1 MANSRSRQQGRNRQE
16 GRGTRSHSEG
26 HEEWSGSSRPGFG
39 RGEGDEERF
48 DRNVQGQGQGQGR
61 GFGRDFEREEGNG
74 YGRQFESSSYGRGTQ
89 TADQD
94 REFSRGRDE
103 EDWGGSS
110 ESWNRGSE
118 GRVDFNSPSG
128 GFGGGPMGSGGRQQ
142 QSRYGSTER
151 YGSPQYGEPG
161 SFRSSSGRHT
171 GRGPKNYQRDDTRIQ
186 EDISEQLTR
195 HPDIDPSEVEIM
207 VSDGEVTL
215 TGVVESKQVK
225 RMIEDI
231 AESSSGVTDVQ
242 NQLRVENGAR
252 SQTSGRFTSDEEEDE
267 DESSS
272 RSRRGSS
279 GGRSSGSRRGRSQST
294 ASSSRQAARNKGHK
308 SRQR

>member
-48 DRNVQGQGQGQGR
+48 DRNVQGQGQGR
-61 GFGRDFEREEGNG
+61 GFGRDVERDEGNG
-74 YGRQFESSSYGRGTQ
+74 YGREFESSSYERGTQ
-89 TADQD
+89 TADRD

-103 EDWGGSS
+103 QDWGSAS
-110 ESWNRGSE
+110 E
-118 GRVDFNSPSG
+118 VDFNSPSG
-128 GFGGGPMGSGGRQQ
+128 GFGASRQQ
-142 QSRYGSTER
+142 PSRYGSQDR
-151 YGSPQYGEPG
+151 FGSPQFGESG
-161 SFRSSSGRHT
+161 SSRSSSGRHT

-195 HPDIDPSEVEIM
+195 HPDIDPSEVEII

-242 NQLRVENGAR
+242 NQLRVESGSRGQA
-252 SQTSGRFTSDEEEDE
+252 SGRFTSDEEEGE
-267 DESSS
+267 EESNGK
-272 RSRRGSS
+272 SRRGSS
-279 GGRSSGSRRGRSQST
+279 AGRSSGSRGRSQST
-294 ASSSRQAARNKGHK
+294 ASSSRQASRNKGSK